1 MAAPKPGYAIS
12 IDAPNKVLK
21 MRLWGMWDTT
31 TAQRFEQ
38 EAREKIQEIG
48 RQTPDGWDTM
58 VDLSD
63 FPPQRDEVQEM
74 TNRVMQLEKTHGM
87 NRGASVTKKA
97 MTKHQVQRLAKQQG
111 FDPGSFFQSED
122 EAMRWL
128 LSQR

>member
-1 MAAPKPGYAIS
+1 MAALKQGYTIS
-12 IDAPNKVLK
+12 IDVPNKVLK
-21 MRLWGMWDTT
+21 MRLWGLWDAA

-38 EAREKIQEIG
+38 EAREKIQEIS
-48 RQTPDGWDTM
+48 RQAPGGWDAL

-74 TNRVMQLEKTHGM
+74 TNRVMQLETTHGM
-87 NRGASVTKKA
+87 KHAASIVKKA
-97 MTKHQVQRLAKQQG
+97 MTKLQIQRLAKQQG

-122 EAMRWL
+122 EAVQWL